1 MQDWSRYSP
10 EDDEKL
16 TKMYLDYT
24 LVKKISQELN
34 RSEGSIRQ
42 RVMHLG
48 LRRSMYTS
56 RIVRWAPKEL
66 VDDFRAGG
74 LSEAEF
80 TQAAYSIRKSI
91 SSESKIKA
99 GGIHKAIEERA
110 KKIQER
116 TDLTREEKMLA
127 MRIEGATLDY
137 IGKIYGITRERVRQL
152 TIPKALLHQAL
163 EQLAHPEEVSLGHL
177 IDVWDQ
183 TSEEVRQQF
192 LELVKEEK
200 ADGSH

>member
-1 MQDWSRYSP
+1 MTITWRPFTLEEEAQIT
-10 EDDEKL
+10 E
-16 TKMYLDYT
+16 MYLTY
-24 LVKKISQELN
+24 IPIENIAEELN
-34 RSEGSIRQ
+34 RSIGSIRQ
-42 RVMHLG
+42 KVFHLK
-48 LRRSMYTS
+48 LRRSIYTS
-56 RIVRWAPKEL
+56 RIVGWAPKEL

-80 TQAAYSIRKSI
+80 MQAAYSIRKSI

-116 TDLTREEKMLA
+116 ADLTREEKMLA

-152 TIPKALLHQAL
+152 TVPKALLHQAL

-177 IDVWDQ
+177 IEVWDQ

-200 ADGSH
+200 VDG